1 MIGTMI
7 GEYRIVELLSD
18 EGGMGA
24 VYLGVHERIGRRAAV
39 KALAARG
46 PRAEFAARFENEARI
61 QAALTHPHIAALYEY
76 HVFDGQP
83 FLVMEYVD
91 GVTLAER
98 LAECGRLPL
107 AEAWRVFGQV
117 VAAVAYLHNRDVLHR
132 DLKPANIK
140 INTAGSVKLLDF
152 GISKDAVS
160 PHVTL
165 HNHVVG
171 TPPYLSPEQFETG
184 RADKR
189 SDVWALGVLLY
200 EMLTGEL
207 PFSPP
212 AEARTTAEQWAAL
225 AAKVTRGEY
234 VAPSQL
240 NPRLPR
246 EVEAVIARCLRRR
259 PADRYASAVELQAAL
274 DRLDARLA
282 LPRVERQDRRRL
294 LLVVGSAMGALVAA
308 IFLGSV
314 LTGGD
319 PPSHPPPY
327 PPPSPLLSVAHPL
340 RPQLKTEIQSIP
352 AGAEVWRDGRLLGV
366 TPYVCEGEEGEE
378 VTLELRRRNYQP
390 HRLTFRVSATRQVI
404 GPVAL
409 ALAES
414 GEQ

>member
-7 GEYRIVELLSD
+7 GEYRIVALLSD

-24 VYLGVHERIGRRAAV
+24 VYLGVHERIGRRAAI

-46 PRAEFAARFENEARI
+46 PQAEFAARFENEARI
-61 QAALTHPHIAALYEY
+61 QAALTHPHIAALYDFQ
-76 HVFDGQP
+76 VFDGQP

-91 GVTLAER
+91 GVTLAAR
-98 LAECGRLPL
+98 LAAGGPLPL
-107 AEAWRVFGQV
+107 AEAWCIFGQV
-117 VAAVAYLHNRDVLHR
+117 VEAVAYLHGRDVLHR

-140 INTAGSVKLLDF
+140 INAAGEVKLLDF

-184 RADKR
+184 RADRR

-200 EMLTGEL
+200 EMLTGQL

-212 AEARTTAEQWAAL
+212 AAAQTTAEQWAAL

-234 VAPSQL
+234 VAPSRL
-240 NPRLPR
+240 NPAIPR
-246 EVEAVIARCLRRR
+246 EVEAVVARCLCKR
-259 PADRYASAVELQAAL
+259 PADRYASAMELQAAL
-274 DRLDARLA
+274 HRLEATRGST
-282 LPRVERQDRRRL
+282 RVERRDRRRYL
-294 LLVVGSAMGALVAA
+294 PLAAGGAAGVLAAFSLGLVIA
-308 IFLGSV
+308 
-314 LTGGD
+314 GGGEG
-319 PPSHPPPY
+319 PAPM
-327 PPPSPLLSVAHPL
+327 PSPTSSVRAVSP
-340 RPQLKTEIQSIP
+340 RLKTEIQSIP
-352 AGAEVWRDGRLLGV
+352 AGAEVWRGGRLLGV

-378 VTLELRRRNYQP
+378 VTLELRRENYQP
-390 HRLTFRVSATRQVI
+390 YELTFRVSATRQAI
-404 GPVAL
+404 GPVAMSL
-409 ALAES
+409 IES